1 MKRYALLLTL
11 IFVCSL
17 APIKLGAFDAPDSL
31 DGFQTEIEASL
42 ASGRNNNPPT
52 INSFVLHNTEP
63 LYLGQ
68 ADPINMTVEASDI
81 EDPTGDSLNY
91 TWSYNGNEIP
101 DCDGYGAEGANCLLP
116 ILSTSVTIVSFVV
129 IVTDSEGASVSQELL
144 LTIWNNVVSKA
155 TSDSGISV
163 SYSIKYWG
171 TTPLFIS
178 ATDVALT
185 SFENVDLPGYSGTY
199 NAVGAVEYAPSTAYS
214 ASDILDHSLNV
225 SVAKSLG
232 ATSLWYV
239 TDAGQ
244 WTMLS
249 GNAVEVDASTEQFS
263 YVFPENSPTLPEG
276 TLVLIGDSMSP
287 IAPPDAYITG
297 LSAYQSD
304 SNGAISMSWEVSGTY
319 LSSDVIQVTIC
330 KDGFN
335 CAAAFTTSLAIGS
348 LDFVYTGLFT
358 IDDSMYYITV
368 EICSEENI
376 CSIPGQASLLVEKG
390 TPLQEQCVTHAA
402 LAVHDHLTLE
412 FEFQG
417 EVFQT
422 PANMGIDTSVCLGE
436 MHVIH
441 THALDDVLHLELHED
456 VPVFLSLFFEIWNIS
471 YPQSTQ
477 MNPLFLMPENFS
489 IYVGDVLYGG
499 TFDTLQLTNGQSIKV
514 IFYSNIPD
522 SDGDGVNDDF
532 DQFPNDANESVD
544 SDGDGIGDNSDA
556 FPQDGNETND
566 SDGDGVG
573 DNSDAFP
580 QDGNETHD
588 DDGDGVGNNS
598 DAFPQDENETM
609 DTDAD
614 GVGDNDD
621 PEPENPDVSS
631 PQDISV
637 EISDSSS
644 YIIAGSIVFLAI
656 VILFVRRK
664 QPPQAQM
671 NTHFV
676 TDESMW
682 NDD

>member
-11 IFVCSL
+11 IFVCSV
-17 APIKLGAFDAPDSL
+17 APIQLGTFDEPVSLSGSQAEIDPAP
-31 DGFQTEIEASL
+31 

-52 INSFVLHNTEP
+52 IDSIVLHNTDA
-63 LYLGQ
+63 LYVGQ
-68 ADPINMTVEASDI
+68 ADSINMTVEASDV

-91 TWSYNGNEIP
+91 TWSNAGNELP
-101 DCDGYGAEGANCLLP
+101 GCGGSGDEGANCLLP
-116 ILSTSVTIVSFVV
+116 ILSTYVTAFPVSVT
-129 IVTDSEGASVSQELL
+129 VTDSEGASVSQELM
-144 LTIWNNVVSKA
+144 LTIWNSAVSTA
-155 TSDSGISV
+155 TSDSEISV
-163 SYSIKYWG
+163 SYSIRYYAPSAF
-171 TTPLFIS
+171 TIS
-178 ATDVALT
+178 ATDVALA
-185 SFENVDLPGYSGTY
+185 SYENVELPGYTGTY
-199 NAVGAVEYAPSTAYS
+199 NAVAAVEYAPGTAFS
-214 ASDILDHSLNV
+214 ASDVLDHSLDV
-225 SVAKSLG
+225 SVATSLE
-232 ATSLWYV
+232 ASSLWYV
-239 TDAGQ
+239 TDSGQ

-249 GNAVEVDASTEQFS
+249 SNANEVDASTEQFS

-287 IAPPDAYITG
+287 VAPPDAYITG
-297 LSAYQSD
+297 LSIYQSN

-319 LSSDVIQVTIC
+319 LGGDVIQVIIC
-330 KDGFN
+330 KDNLN
-335 CAAAFTTSLAIGS
+335 CENAFSTSLAIGNVN
-348 LDFVYTGLFT
+348 FVYSGSNTL
-358 IDDSMYYITV
+358 DDSMYYITI
-368 EICSEENI
+368 EICNEAS
-376 CSIPGQASLLVEKG
+376 CSTPAQASLLVEKG

-477 MNPLFLMPENFS
+477 MNPLFLMPENVS
-489 IYVGDVLYGG
+489 IYVGDVLYEG

-544 SDGDGIGDNSDA
+544 SDGDGVGDNSDA

-566 SDGDGVG
+566 GDGDGVG

-614 GVGDNDD
+614 GVGDNED

>member
-1 MKRYALLLTL
+1 ML

-17 APIKLGAFDAPDSL
+17 APIQLGTYEQPDSL
-31 DGFQTEIEASL
+31 VGSQTEIDASL

-52 INSFVLHNTEP
+52 IDSFVLHNTEP

-68 ADPINMTVEASDI
+68 ADPINMTMEASDF

-91 TWSYNGNEIP
+91 TWSNTGNELP
-101 DCDGYGAEGANCLLP
+101 GCGGSGDEGANCLLP
-116 ILSTSVTIVSFVV
+116 ILSSYITAFPVSVT
-129 IVTDSEGASVSQELL
+129 VTDSEGASVSQELM
-144 LTIWNNVVSKA
+144 LTIWNSAVSTA
-155 TSDSGISV
+155 TSDSEISV
-163 SYSIKYWG
+163 SYSIRYYAPSAF
-171 TTPLFIS
+171 TIS

-185 SFENVDLPGYSGTY
+185 SYENVELPGYAGTY
-199 NAVGAVEYAPSTAYS
+199 NAVAAVEYAPGISFS
-214 ASDILDHSLNV
+214 ANDVLDHSLNV

-244 WTMLS
+244 WTMFS
-249 GNAVEVDASTEQFS
+249 SNANEVDASTEQFS
-263 YVFPENSPTLPEG
+263 FDFPENSPVLSAG
-276 TLVLIGDSMSP
+276 TLVLIGESMSP
-287 IAPPDAYITG
+287 VAPPDATISG
-297 LSAYQSD
+297 LTAYQSSD
-304 SNGAISMSWEVSGTY
+304 SGDITTSWQVSGTM
-319 LSSDVIQVTIC
+319 LGSDSIQITIC
-330 KDGFN
+330 ENNLN
-335 CAAAFTTSLAIGS
+335 CEDAFSATLANG
-348 LDFVYTGLFT
+348 DVNFVYSGSETV
-358 IDDSMYYITV
+358 DDSMYYITL
-368 EICSEENI
+368 EICNEAS
-376 CSIPGQASLLVEKG
+376 CSTPAQASLLVEKG
-390 TPLQEQCVTHAA
+390 TPLHEQCVTHAA

-412 FEFQG
+412 FELQG

-422 PANMGIDTSVCLGE
+422 PANMGIDTSVCVGE

-441 THALDDVLHLELHED
+441 THALDDVLHLELHQD
-456 VPVFLSLFFEIWNIS
+456 VPVYLSLFFEIWNIS
-471 YPQSTQ
+471 HPQSTELD
-477 MNPLFLMPENFS
+477 MLFLMPENVS

-499 TFDTLQLTNGQSIKV
+499 TFGTLQLTNGQSIKV
-514 IFYSNIPD
+514 IFYSNTPD

-544 SDGDGIGDNSDA
+544 SDGDGVGDNSDA

-566 SDGDGVG
+566 DDGDGVG
-573 DNSDAFP
+573 DN
-580 QDGNETHD
+580 G
-588 DDGDGVGNNS
+588 

-614 GVGDNDD
+614 GVGDNED

-637 EISDSSS
+637 EISETSS

-664 QPPQAQM
+664 QPPQSQM
-671 NTHFV
+671 NSQFV

-682 NDD
+682 NEN

>member
-17 APIKLGAFDAPDSL
+17 APIQLGTYEQPDSL
-31 DGFQTEIEASL
+31 AGSQTEIDASF

-52 INSFVLHNTEP
+52 LDSFVLHNTEP

-68 ADPINMTVEASDI
+68 ADPINMTVEASDF

-91 TWSYNGNEIP
+91 TWSNADNELP
-101 DCDGYGAEGANCLLP
+101 GCGGSGDEGANCLLP
-116 ILSTSVTIVSFVV
+116 ILSTYVSAFPVSVT
-129 IVTDSEGASVSQELL
+129 VTDSEGASVSQELM
-144 LTIWNNVVSKA
+144 LTIWNSAVSTA
-155 TSDSGISV
+155 TSDSEISV
-163 SYSIKYWG
+163 SYSIRYYAPNAF
-171 TTPLFIS
+171 TIS

-185 SFENVDLPGYSGTY
+185 SYENVELPGYTGTY
-199 NAVGAVEYAPSTAYS
+199 NAVAAVEYAPGSTFS
-214 ASDILDHSLNV
+214 ANDVLDHSLNV

-249 GNAVEVDASTEQFS
+249 SNPNEVDASTEQFS
-263 YVFPENSPTLPEG
+263 FDFPENSPVLSAG

-287 IAPPDAYITG
+287 VAPPDATISG
-297 LSAYQSD
+297 LTAYQSSD
-304 SNGAISMSWEVSGTY
+304 SGDITTSWQVSGTM
-319 LSSDVIQVTIC
+319 LSSDSIQITIC
-330 KDGFN
+330 QNNLN
-335 CAAAFTTSLAIGS
+335 CEDAFGTTSAIG
-348 LDFVYTGLFT
+348 DVNFVYSGSETV
-358 IDDSMYYITV
+358 DDSMYYITL
-368 EICSEENI
+368 EICNEAS
-376 CSIPGQASLLVEKG
+376 CSTPAQASLLVEKG
-390 TPLQEQCVTHAA
+390 TPLHEQCVTHAA

-412 FEFQG
+412 FELQG

-422 PANMGIDTSVCLGE
+422 PANMGIDTSVCVGE

-441 THALDDVLHLELHED
+441 THALDDVLHLELHQD
-456 VPVFLSLFFEIWNIS
+456 VPVYLSLFFEIWNIS
-471 YPQSTQ
+471 HPQSTEL
-477 MNPLFLMPENFS
+477 NILFLMPENVS

-514 IFYSNIPD
+514 IFYSNTPD

-544 SDGDGIGDNSDA
+544 SDGDGVGDNSDA

-566 SDGDGVG
+566 DDGDGVG
-573 DNSDAFP
+573 DN
-580 QDGNETHD
+580 G
-588 DDGDGVGNNS
+588 

-614 GVGDNDD
+614 GVGDNED

-637 EISDSSS
+637 EISETSS

-664 QPPQAQM
+664 QPPQSQM
-671 NTHFV
+671 NSQFV

-682 NDD
+682 NEN

>member
-11 IFVCSL
+11 IFVSSL
-17 APIKLGAFDAPDSL
+17 APIQLGTFDEPDSL
-31 DGFQTEIEASL
+31 SGSQEEIDASL

-52 INSFVLHNTEP
+52 IDSIVLHNTEA
-63 LYLGQ
+63 LYVGQ
-68 ADPINMTVEASDI
+68 TDPINMTVEASDF

-91 TWSYNGNEIP
+91 TWSNAGNELP
-101 DCDGYGAEGANCLLP
+101 GCGGSGNDGANCLLP
-116 ILSTSVTIVSFVV
+116 ILSTYVTAFPVSVT
-129 IVTDSEGASVSQELL
+129 VTDSEGASVIQELM
-144 LTIWNNVVSKA
+144 LTIWNSAVSTA
-155 TSDSGISV
+155 TSDSEISV
-163 SYSIKYWG
+163 SYSIRYYAPSAF
-171 TTPLFIS
+171 TIS

-185 SFENVDLPGYSGTY
+185 SYENVELPGYSGTY
-199 NAVGAVEYAPSTAYS
+199 NAVGAVEYAPGTTFF
-214 ASDILDHSLNV
+214 ASDVLDHSLNV

-249 GNAVEVDASTEQFS
+249 SNANEVDASTEQFS
-263 YVFPENSPTLPEG
+263 FAFPENSPVLSAG

-287 IAPPDAYITG
+287 IAPPDATISG
-297 LSAYQSD
+297 LTAYQSSD
-304 SNGAISMSWEVSGTY
+304 NGAISMSWEVSGTY

-330 KDGFN
+330 QDNLN
-335 CAAAFTTSLAIGS
+335 CEDAFSTTLAIG
-348 LDFVYTGLFT
+348 DVNFVYSGSNTA
-358 IDDSMYYITV
+358 DDSMFYITV
-368 EICSEENI
+368 EICNEAS
-376 CSIPGQASLLVEKG
+376 CSTPAQASLLVEKG

-417 EVFQT
+417 EEFQT

-477 MNPLFLMPENFS
+477 MNPLFLMPENVS
-489 IYVGDVLYGG
+489 IYVGDVLYEG

-544 SDGDGIGDNSDA
+544 SDGDGVGDNSDA

-566 SDGDGVG
+566 GDGDGVG

-614 GVGDNDD
+614 GVGDNED

-644 YIIAGSIVFLAI
+644 YIIAGSIFFLAI

>member
-1 MKRYALLLTL
+1 MKRCALLLTL

-17 APIKLGAFDAPDSL
+17 APSQLGIYEQIDSL
-31 DGFQTEIEASL
+31 GDSQTEIDASFS
-42 ASGRNNNPPT
+42 SGRNNNPPT
-52 INSFVLHNTEP
+52 IDSIVLHNTDA
-63 LYLGQ
+63 LYVGQ
-68 ADPINMTVEASDI
+68 ADPINMTVEASDV

-91 TWSYNGNEIP
+91 TWSNAGNELP
-101 DCDGYGAEGANCLLP
+101 GCGGSGDEGANCLLP
-116 ILSTSVTIVSFVV
+116 ILSTYVTAFPVSVT
-129 IVTDSEGASVSQELL
+129 VTDSEDASVSQELM
-144 LTIWNNVVSKA
+144 LTIWNNIVSIA
-155 TSDSGISV
+155 TSDSEISV
-163 SYSIKYWG
+163 SYSIRYYAPVVF
-171 TTPLFIS
+171 TIS

-185 SFENVDLPGYSGTY
+185 SFENVELPGYAGTY
-199 NAVGAVEYAPSTAYS
+199 NAVAAVEYAPATTFS

-239 TDAGQ
+239 TDSGQ

-249 GNAVEVDASTEQFS
+249 SNANEVDASTEQFS
-263 YVFPENSPTLPEG
+263 FDFPENSPTLSAG

-287 IAPPDAYITG
+287 VAPPDAYING
-297 LSAYQSD
+297 LSIYQSD

-330 KDGFN
+330 EDNLN
-335 CAAAFTTSLAIGS
+335 CEDAFITTLAIG
-348 LDFVYTGLFT
+348 DVNFVYSGSNTV
-358 IDDSMYYITV
+358 DDSMYYITV
-368 EICSEENI
+368 EICNEENI
-376 CSIPGQASLLVEKG
+376 CSIPGQASVLVEKSS
-390 TPLQEQCVTHAA
+390 
-402 LAVHDHLTLE
+402 DS
-412 FEFQG
+412 
-417 EVFQT
+417 
-422 PANMGIDTSVCLGE
+422 DT
-436 MHVIH
+436 
-441 THALDDVLHLELHED
+441 
-456 VPVFLSLFFEIWNIS
+456 
-471 YPQSTQ
+471 
-477 MNPLFLMPENFS
+477 
-489 IYVGDVLYGG
+489 
-499 TFDTLQLTNGQSIKV
+499 
-514 IFYSNIPD
+514 
-522 SDGDGVNDDF
+522 DGDGVNDGE
-532 DQFPNDANESVD
+532 DQFPNDANESV
-544 SDGDGIGDNSDA
+544 
-556 FPQDGNETND
+556 D

-598 DAFPQDENETM
+598 DAFPQDENETHDDDADGVGNNSDAFPQDGNETNDDDGDGVGDNSDAFPQDENETM

-614 GVGDNDD
+614 GVGDNED

>member
-17 APIKLGAFDAPDSL
+17 APIKLGTFDEPDSL
-31 DGFQTEIEASL
+31 SGSQEEIEASL

-52 INSFVLHNTEP
+52 IDSIVLHNTEA
-63 LYLGQ
+63 LYVGQ
-68 ADPINMTVEASDI
+68 TDPINMTVEASDF

-91 TWSYNGNEIP
+91 TWSNAGNELP
-101 DCDGYGAEGANCLLP
+101 GCGGSGNDGANCLLP
-116 ILSTSVTIVSFVV
+116 ILSTYVTGFPVFVT
-129 IVTDSEGASVSQELL
+129 VTDSEGASVSTELM
-144 LTIWNNVVSKA
+144 LTIWNNAVSTA
-155 TSDSGISV
+155 TSDSEISV
-163 SYSIKYWG
+163 SYSIRYYASSAF
-171 TTPLFIS
+171 TIS
-178 ATDVALT
+178 ATDVALN
-185 SFENVDLPGYSGTY
+185 SYENVDLPGYAGTY
-199 NAVGAVEYAPSTAYS
+199 NAVAAVGYTPWTAFS
-214 ASDILDHSLNV
+214 ANDVLDHSLDV
-225 SVAKSLG
+225 SVAKSLE
-232 ATSLWYV
+232 ASSLWYV

-287 IAPPDAYITG
+287 VAPPDAYITG
-297 LSAYQSD
+297 LSIYQSN
-304 SNGAISMSWEVSGTY
+304 SNGAISLSWEVSGTY
-319 LSSDVIQVTIC
+319 LGGDVIQVIIC
-330 KDGFN
+330 KDNLN
-335 CAAAFTTSLAIGS
+335 CENAFSTSLAIG
-348 LDFVYTGLFT
+348 DVNFVYSGSNTA
-358 IDDSMYYITV
+358 DDSMYYITV
-368 EICSEENI
+368 EICNEEDI
-376 CSIPGQASLLVEKG
+376 CSIPGQASVLVEKG

-477 MNPLFLMPENFS
+477 MNPLFLMPENVS
-489 IYVGDVLYGG
+489 IYVGDVLYEG

-544 SDGDGIGDNSDA
+544 SDGDGVGDNSDA

-566 SDGDGVG
+566 GDGDGVG

-614 GVGDNDD
+614 GVGDNED

>member
-1 MKRYALLLTL
+1 ML

-17 APIKLGAFDAPDSL
+17 APIQLGTYEQPDSL
-31 DGFQTEIEASL
+31 VGSQTEIDASL

-52 INSFVLHNTEP
+52 IDSFVLHNTEP

-68 ADPINMTVEASDI
+68 ADPINMTMEASDF

-91 TWSYNGNEIP
+91 TWSNAGNELP
-101 DCDGYGAEGANCLLP
+101 GCGGSGDEGANCLLP
-116 ILSTSVTIVSFVV
+116 ILSSYITAFPVSVT
-129 IVTDSEGASVSQELL
+129 VTDSEGASVSQELM
-144 LTIWNNVVSKA
+144 LTIWNNAVSTA
-155 TSDSGISV
+155 TSDAEISV
-163 SYSIKYWG
+163 SYSIRYLL
-171 TTPLFIS
+171 PDAFMIS

-185 SFENVDLPGYSGTY
+185 SYENVELPGYAGTY
-199 NAVGAVEYAPSTAYS
+199 NAVAAVEYAPGISFS
-214 ASDILDHSLNV
+214 ANDVLDHSLNV

-249 GNAVEVDASTEQFS
+249 SNANEVDASTEQFS
-263 YVFPENSPTLPEG
+263 FDFPENSPVLSAG
-276 TLVLIGDSMSP
+276 TLVLIGESMSP
-287 IAPPDAYITG
+287 VAPPDATISG
-297 LSAYQSD
+297 LTAYQSSD
-304 SNGAISMSWEVSGTY
+304 SGDITTSWQVSGTM
-319 LSSDVIQVTIC
+319 LGSDSIQITIC
-330 KDGFN
+330 ENNLN
-335 CAAAFTTSLAIGS
+335 CEDAFSATLANG
-348 LDFVYTGLFT
+348 DVNFVYSGSETV
-358 IDDSMYYITV
+358 DDSMYYITL
-368 EICSEENI
+368 EICNEAS
-376 CSIPGQASLLVEKG
+376 CSTPAQASLLVEKG
-390 TPLQEQCVTHAA
+390 TPLHEQCVTHAA

-412 FEFQG
+412 FELQG

-422 PANMGIDTSVCLGE
+422 PANMGIDTSVCVGE

-441 THALDDVLHLELHED
+441 THALDDVLHLELHQD
-456 VPVFLSLFFEIWNIS
+456 VPVYLSLFFEIWNIS
-471 YPQSTQ
+471 HPQSTELD
-477 MNPLFLMPENFS
+477 MLFLMPENVS

-499 TFDTLQLTNGQSIKV
+499 TFGTLQLTNGQSIKV
-514 IFYSNIPD
+514 IFYSNTPD

-544 SDGDGIGDNSDA
+544 SDGDGVGDNSDA

-566 SDGDGVG
+566 DDGDGVG
-573 DNSDAFP
+573 DN
-580 QDGNETHD
+580 G
-588 DDGDGVGNNS
+588 

-614 GVGDNDD
+614 GVGDNED

-637 EISDSSS
+637 EISETSS

-664 QPPQAQM
+664 QPPQSQM
-671 NTHFV
+671 NSQFV

-682 NDD
+682 NEN

>member
-17 APIKLGAFDAPDSL
+17 APIQLGTYEQPDSL
-31 DGFQTEIEASL
+31 VGSQTEIDASL

-52 INSFVLHNTEP
+52 IDSFVLHNTEP

-68 ADPINMTVEASDI
+68 ADPINMTMEASDF

-91 TWSYNGNEIP
+91 TWSNAGNELP
-101 DCDGYGAEGANCLLP
+101 GCGGSGDEGANCLLP
-116 ILSTSVTIVSFVV
+116 ILSSYITAFPVSVT
-129 IVTDSEGASVSQELL
+129 VTDSEGASVSQELM
-144 LTIWNNVVSKA
+144 LTIWNNAVSTA
-155 TSDSGISV
+155 TSDAEISV
-163 SYSIKYWG
+163 SYSIRYYAPSAF
-171 TTPLFIS
+171 TIS

-185 SFENVDLPGYSGTY
+185 SYENVELPGYAGTY
-199 NAVGAVEYAPSTAYS
+199 NAVAAVEYAPGNTFG

-239 TDAGQ
+239 TDSGQ

-249 GNAVEVDASTEQFS
+249 ANAVEVDASTEQFS
-263 YVFPENSPTLPEG
+263 FDFPENSPVLSAG

-287 IAPPDAYITG
+287 VAPPDATIAG
-297 LSAYQSD
+297 LTVYQTSD
-304 SNGAISMSWEVSGTY
+304 SGDITTSWQVSGTM
-319 LSSDVIQVTIC
+319 LGSDSIQITIC
-330 KDGFN
+330 KNTLN
-335 CAAAFTTSLAIGS
+335 CEDAFSTTSAIG
-348 LDFVYTGLFT
+348 DVNFVYSGSNTV
-358 IDDSMYYITV
+358 DDSMYYITV
-368 EICSEENI
+368 EICNEAS
-376 CSIPGQASLLVEKG
+376 CSTPAQASLLVEKG
-390 TPLQEQCVTHAA
+390 TPLHEQCVTHAA

-412 FEFQG
+412 FELQG

-422 PANMGIDTSVCLGE
+422 PANMGIDTSVCVGE

-441 THALDDVLHLELHED
+441 THALDDVLHLELHQD
-456 VPVFLSLFFEIWNIS
+456 VPVYLSLFFEIWNIS
-471 YPQSTQ
+471 HPQSTELD
-477 MNPLFLMPENFS
+477 MLFLMPENVS

-514 IFYSNIPD
+514 IFYSNTPD

-544 SDGDGIGDNSDA
+544 SDGDGVGDNSDA

-566 SDGDGVG
+566 DDGDGVG
-573 DNSDAFP
+573 DN
-580 QDGNETHD
+580 G
-588 DDGDGVGNNS
+588 

-614 GVGDNDD
+614 GVGDNED

-664 QPPQAQM
+664 QPPQPQI
-671 NTHFV
+671 NSHFV

>member
-17 APIKLGAFDAPDSL
+17 APIKLGTFDEPDSL
-31 DGFQTEIEASL
+31 SGSQEEIEASL

-52 INSFVLHNTEP
+52 IDSIILHNTEA
-63 LYLGQ
+63 LYVGQ
-68 ADPINMTVEASDI
+68 TDPINMTVEASDF

-91 TWSYNGNEIP
+91 TWSYTGNELP
-101 DCDGYGAEGANCLLP
+101 GCGGSGNDGANCLLP
-116 ILSTSVTIVSFVV
+116 ILSTYVTAFPVSVT
-129 IVTDSEGASVSQELL
+129 VTDSEGASVSQELM
-144 LTIWNNVVSKA
+144 LTIWNNIVSIA
-155 TSDSGISV
+155 TSDSEISV
-163 SYSIKYWG
+163 SYSIRYYALNAF
-171 TTPLFIS
+171 TIS

-199 NAVGAVEYAPSTAYS
+199 NAVAAVEYVPGTTFS
-214 ASDILDHSLNV
+214 ANDVLDHSLDV
-225 SVAKSLG
+225 SVAKSLE

-249 GNAVEVDASTEQFS
+249 SNANEVDASTEQFS
-263 YVFPENSPTLPEG
+263 FAFPENSPVLPAG
-276 TLVLIGDSMSP
+276 TLVLIGNSLP
-287 IAPPDAYITG
+287 QVEPPAATISG
-297 LSAYQSD
+297 LTAYQSSD
-304 SNGAISMSWEVSGTY
+304 SGDITSSWQVSGTY
-319 LSSDVIQVTIC
+319 LGGDVIQVTLC
-330 KDGFN
+330 QDNLN
-335 CAAAFTTSLAIGS
+335 CENAFSTTLAIG
-348 LDFVYTGLFT
+348 DVNFVYSGSNT
-358 IDDSMYYITV
+358 INGSMYYITV
-368 EICSEENI
+368 EICNEAS
-376 CSIPGQASLLVEKG
+376 CSTPAQASLVVEKG
-390 TPLQEQCVTHAA
+390 TPLHEQCVTHAA

-412 FEFQG
+412 FELQN

-422 PANMGIDTSVCLGE
+422 PANMGIDTSVCVGE

-441 THALDDVLHLELHED
+441 THALDDVLHLELHGD
-456 VPVFLSLFFEIWNIS
+456 VPVYLSLFFEIWNIS

-477 MNPLFLMPENFS
+477 MNPLFLMPENVS

-499 TFDTLQLTNGQSIKV
+499 TFETLQLTNGQSIKV
-514 IFYSNIPD
+514 IFYSNTSD

-544 SDGDGIGDNSDA
+544 SDGDG
-556 FPQDGNETND
+556 
-566 SDGDGVG
+566 VG

-588 DDGDGVGNNS
+588 DDADGVGNNSDAFPQDGNETNDDDGDGVGDNS

-614 GVGDNDD
+614 GVGDNED

-664 QPPQAQM
+664 QPPQPQI
-671 NTHFV
+671 NSHFV
-676 TDESMW
+676 TDDSMW
-682 NDD
+682 NED

>member
-1 MKRYALLLTL
+1 MKRYALLLML

-17 APIKLGAFDAPDSL
+17 APIQLGTYEQPDSL
-31 DGFQTEIEASL
+31 VGSQTEIDASL

-52 INSFVLHNTEP
+52 IDSFVLHNTEP

-68 ADPINMTVEASDI
+68 ADPINMTVEASDF

-91 TWSYNGNEIP
+91 TWSNAGNELP
-101 DCDGYGAEGANCLLP
+101 GCGGSGADGANCLLP
-116 ILSTSVTIVSFVV
+116 ILSTYVTAFPVSVT
-129 IVTDSEGASVSQELL
+129 VTDSEGASVSQELM
-144 LTIWNNVVSKA
+144 LTIWNSAVSTV
-155 TSDSGISV
+155 TSDAEISV
-163 SYSIKYWG
+163 SYSIRYSAPDAF
-171 TTPLFIS
+171 TIS
-178 ATDVALT
+178 ATDVALN
-185 SFENVDLPGYSGTY
+185 SYENVELPGYTGTY
-199 NAVGAVEYAPSTAYS
+199 NAVAAVEYAPGSSYS
-214 ASDILDHSLNV
+214 ANDVLDHSLDV

-249 GNAVEVDASTEQFS
+249 SNANEVDASTEQFT
-263 YVFPENSPTLPEG
+263 YVFPENNPVLPVG

-287 IAPPDAYITG
+287 VAPPDATISG
-297 LSAYQSD
+297 LTAYQSSESGD
-304 SNGAISMSWEVSGTY
+304 ITTSWQVSGTM
-319 LSSDVIQVTIC
+319 LGSDSIQITIC
-330 KDGFN
+330 KNNLN
-335 CAAAFTTSLAIGS
+335 CEDAYSTTLANGDVS
-348 LDFVYTGLFT
+348 FVYSGSNTA
-358 IDDSMYYITV
+358 DDSMYYITL
-368 EICSEENI
+368 EICNEAS
-376 CSIPGQASLLVEKG
+376 CSTPAQASLLVEKG
-390 TPLQEQCVTHAA
+390 TPLHEQCVTHAA

-412 FEFQG
+412 FELQG

-422 PANMGIDTSVCLGE
+422 PANMGIDTSVCVGE

-441 THALDDVLHLELHED
+441 THALDDVLHLELHQD
-456 VPVFLSLFFEIWNIS
+456 VPVYLSLFFEIWNIS
-471 YPQSTQ
+471 HPQSTELDI
-477 MNPLFLMPENFS
+477 LFLMPENVS

-514 IFYSNIPD
+514 IFYSNTPD

-544 SDGDGIGDNSDA
+544 SDGDGVGDNSDA

-566 SDGDGVG
+566 DDGDGVG

-598 DAFPQDENETM
+598 DAFPKDENETM

-614 GVGDNDD
+614 GVGDNED

-637 EISDSSS
+637 EISETSS

-656 VILFVRRK
+656 VILLVRRK
-664 QPPQAQM
+664 QPPQSQM
-671 NTHFV
+671 NSHFV

-682 NDD
+682 NEN

>member
-11 IFVCSL
+11 IFVCSS
-17 APIKLGAFDAPDSL
+17 APIQLGTYEQPDSL
-31 DGFQTEIEASL
+31 VGSQTEIDASL

-52 INSFVLHNTEP
+52 IDSFVLHNTEP

-68 ADPINMTVEASDI
+68 ADPINMTMDASDF

-91 TWSYNGNEIP
+91 TWSNAGNELP
-101 DCDGYGAEGANCLLP
+101 GCGGSGDEGANCLLP
-116 ILSTSVTIVSFVV
+116 ILSTYVSAFPVSVT
-129 IVTDSEGASVSQELL
+129 VTDSEDASVSTELM
-144 LTIWNNVVSKA
+144 LTIWNSAVSTV
-155 TSDSGISV
+155 TSDSEISV
-163 SYSIKYWG
+163 SYSIRYYSPNAF
-171 TTPLFIS
+171 TIS

-185 SFENVDLPGYSGTY
+185 SYENVELPGYTGTY
-199 NAVGAVEYAPSTAYS
+199 NAVAAVEYAPGSTFS
-214 ASDILDHSLNV
+214 ANDVLDHSLNV

-249 GNAVEVDASTEQFS
+249 SNANEVDASTEQFS
-263 YVFPENSPTLPEG
+263 FDFPENSPVLSAG

-287 IAPPDAYITG
+287 VAPPDATIAG
-297 LSAYQSD
+297 LTVYQTSD
-304 SNGAISMSWEVSGTY
+304 SGDITTSWQVSGTM
-319 LSSDVIQVTIC
+319 LGSDSIQITIC
-330 KDGFN
+330 KNTLN
-335 CAAAFTTSLAIGS
+335 CVDAFSTTSAIG
-348 LDFVYTGLFT
+348 DVNFVYSGSNTV
-358 IDDSMYYITV
+358 DDSMYYITV
-368 EICSEENI
+368 EICNEAS
-376 CSIPGQASLLVEKG
+376 CSTPAQASLLVEKG
-390 TPLQEQCVTHAA
+390 TPLHEQCVTHAA

-412 FEFQG
+412 FELQG

-422 PANMGIDTSVCLGE
+422 PANMGIDTSVCVGE

-441 THALDDVLHLELHED
+441 THALDDVLHLELHQD
-456 VPVFLSLFFEIWNIS
+456 VPVYLSLFFEIWNIS
-471 YPQSTQ
+471 HPQSTEL
-477 MNPLFLMPENFS
+477 NILFLMPENVS

-514 IFYSNIPD
+514 IFYSNTPD

-544 SDGDGIGDNSDA
+544 SDGDGVGDNSDA

-566 SDGDGVG
+566 DDGDGVG
-573 DNSDAFP
+573 DN
-580 QDGNETHD
+580 G
-588 DDGDGVGNNS
+588 

-614 GVGDNDD
+614 GVGDNED

-637 EISDSSS
+637 EISETSS

-664 QPPQAQM
+664 QPPQSQM
-671 NTHFV
+671 NSQFV

-682 NDD
+682 NEN